1 MPQSQPLPFA
11 APHVP
16 NMLGLACSILEAC
29 GQAKQHSK
37 KGVSAP
43 LWDYTV
49 PNSRAAVEIL
59 RKFVASAGR
68 LTIDVN
74 DVQAGWIQL
83 GKEPP
88 RVAVNGL
95 QVGLE
100 YSLLDS
106 DPKEYLTVVPWPSA
120 NAANLCNGRWAEF
133 GVARVGFPGAFM
145 PTLSMDGDT
154 VVIEWDQ
161 PPRIEFGSN
170 GFFGLW
176 RRLTRTTI
184 KQIRIGPDSGEIVTT
199 GLVGWTLP
207 RLVWA

>member
-1 MPQSQPLPFA
+1 
-11 APHVP
+11 VP

-29 GQAKQHSK
+29 GQAQPRSK

-59 RKFVASAGR
+59 RKFVESAGR
-68 LTIDVN
+68 LAIQVN
-74 DVQAGWIQL
+74 GVDAGWMQL
-83 GKEPP
+83 GSEPP

-100 YSLLDS
+100 YSLLNN
-106 DPKEYLTVVPWPSA
+106 PPQQYLTVVPWPST

-133 GVARVGFPGAFM
+133 GVARVGLPGAFM
-145 PTLSMDGDT
+145 PALSMQGDT

-161 PPRIEFGSN
+161 PPKIELGTN

-184 KQIRIGPDSGEIVTT
+184 KQIRIGPTSGEIVTG
-199 GLVGWTLP
+199 GLIGWTLP
-207 RLVWA
+207 RLVWS